1 MAPVHTARMRIF
13 EYPLTILETHLDVY
27 GHVNNA
33 TYLALYEQ
41 ARWEFITQN
50 GYGLEKIKEL
60 GKGPVILDAFV
71 TYKKELNARD
81 QILIRSWSKGMKNRL
96 VMELEQEM
104 IKNGEVASTLK
115 ISVGFFDLKAR
126 KLLVPSPEWLA
137 AVE

>member
-1 MAPVHTARMRIF
+1 MRIF

-50 GYGLEKIKEL
+50 GYGLQRIKEL
-60 GKGPVILDAFV
+60 GFGPIVLDAFV
-71 TYKKELNARD
+71 TYKKELGSRD
-81 QILIRSWSKGMKNRL
+81 QVLIRSWSKGMKNRL

-104 IKNGEVASTLK
+104 LKKGEVASTLL
-115 ISVGFFDLKAR
+115 ISAEWLKAI
-126 KLLVPSPEWLA
+126 E
-137 AVE
+137 